1 MSKEYPCVYYD
12 REKCT
17 LHGKETDY
25 IDWCVMG
32 PCSKE
37 TPSNADH
44 IRSMTDEELAEFLE
58 YLYSHCDGPWE
69 ILFERKFCDHCPA
82 PEYELE
88 DGRNLKL
95 PECDF
100 TGGKCQHG
108 SDVLWW
114 LKQTY
119 KEDA

>member
-44 IRSMTDEELAEFLE
+44 IRSMSDEELATI
-58 YLYSHCDGPWE
+58 LYSVFNIDDLKIP
-69 ILFERKFCDHCPA
+69 FCK
-82 PEYELE
+82 
-88 DGRNLKL
+88 NK
-95 PECDF
+95 PECNELMDAD
-100 TGGKCQHG
+100 KEIPESMCLRCML
-108 SDVLWW
+108 DW
-114 LKQTY
+114 LKRPY
-119 KEDA
+119 KEDEFG

>member
-17 LHGKETDY
+17 LHGTEPEN

-44 IRSMTDEELAEFLE
+44 IRSMTDEELAKFLADKIPHGDC
-58 YLYSHCDGPWE
+58 YGCQWFYDC
-69 ILFERKFCDHCPA
+69 FCDS
-82 PEYELE
+82 
-88 DGRNLKL
+88 
-95 PECDF
+95 
-100 TGGKCQHG
+100 G
-108 SDVLWW
+108 SCGDNFLNW
-114 LKQTY
+114 LKQPY
-119 KEDA
+119 KED